1 MINYLDFAST
11 TPVDTDVSNLV
22 VKLMVEEFGNASSK
36 TICMERKQSVV
47 SNARD
52 QIARSLDI
60 DPRFVFFTSGATESN
75 NLAILG
81 LAYSEYSF
89 EKNILFPLQSN
100 EAV

>member
-22 VKLMVEEFGNASSK
+22 VKLMVEEFGNASSRTHMYGTEAK
-36 TICMERKQSVV
+36 RYV

-81 LAYSEYSF
+81 
-89 EKNILFPLQSN
+89 
-100 EAV
+100 